1 VEDARAQIA
10 RMFSV
15 SPDSAHLAQALSH
28 SSFANEQGDRLDNQR
43 LEFLGDAV
51 LGMCVSALL
60 CEKFPEADEGQLTRM
75 RAQLVNTQALAQ
87 WGRDHGI
94 ATALLLGR
102 GAENGGLRDSTS
114 VIADA
119 VEAVIAA
126 VYLEGGVPLASQAC
140 ALVVRDQLDTL
151 AQGELSDPKT
161 ALQELVQAR
170 GQGVPQYQLLDSW
183 GPAHERSF
191 KVQVVVQ
198 SEVLGEGTGRS
209 KRGAERD
216 AAQLALAV
224 LARRATDNP
233 LEEVA
238 DAAD

>member
-1 VEDARAQIA
+1 MEDGRTQIA

-15 SPDSAHLAQALSH
+15 TPDSAYLAQALTH

-43 LEFLGDAV
+43 LEFLGDSV

-60 CEKFPEADEGQLTRM
+60 CAKFPDADEGQLTRM

-87 WGRDHGI
+87 WGRDNGI

-114 VIADA
+114 VIADT

-126 VYLEGGVPLASQAC
+126 VYLEGGIELASQAC
-140 ALVVRDQLDTL
+140 EQVVRTQLETL
-151 AQGELSDPKT
+151 ALGELSDPKT

-198 SEVLGEGTGRS
+198 GEVLGEGTGRS

-216 AAQLALAV
+216 AAQLALDV
-224 LARRATDNP
+224 LARRAMEQPRD
-233 LEEVA
+233 EVP